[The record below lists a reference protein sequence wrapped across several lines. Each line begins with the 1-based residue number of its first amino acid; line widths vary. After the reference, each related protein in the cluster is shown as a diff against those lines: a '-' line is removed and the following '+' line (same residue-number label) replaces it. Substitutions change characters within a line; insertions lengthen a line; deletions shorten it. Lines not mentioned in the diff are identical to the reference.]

1 MHNADANAAPERLQP
16 LNEAIRDVIPGNIN
30 PAKAWRW
37 ITRGLAGLN
46 GDRIKLQV
54 WYVGRTPHTTRVSV
68 CQFLEAV
75 TEARLA
81 RMARTQQRA
90 DDVTAAELEAVG
102 LTAGPR

>member
-1 MHNADANAAPERLQP
+1 

-30 PAKAWRW
+30 PSTSWRW
-37 ITRGLAGLN
+37 VTRGFAGLN
-46 GDRIKLQV
+46 GERIRLQV
-54 WYVGRTPHTTRVSV
+54 TYVGRTPHTTHAAIR
-68 CQFLEAV
+68 QWLEAV

-90 DDVTAAELEAVG
+90 ADVTAAELEAVG